1 MCDLKEHATEPE
13 SLLLDAGYY
22 SEKNVD
28 FLMDNGIN
36 FVCRVQSIRVIYK
49 KMIGDD
55 KDSLEQEGNLVR
67 LNGRSLY
74 IKKTG
79 LP

>member
-1 MCDLKEHATEPE
+1 
-13 SLLLDAGYY
+13 
-22 SEKNVD
+22 
-28 FLMDNGIN
+28 
-36 FVCRVQSIRVIYK
+36 
-49 KMIGDD
+49 MIGDD